1 MEDQPISSN
10 TRLAA
15 QRNRLALERTMMAW
29 VRTAT
34 SLIAFG
40 FTLYHAFRYLSTN
53 ERLREPMLSP
63 QIFGI
68 TMIGIGL
75 IALMLAWI
83 QHVQELKALRAEF
96 GPMRPSIAAVLA
108 ALVAAL
114 GVIAALSVTLRL

>member
-1 MEDQPISSN
+1 MADRPIDPN
-10 TRLAA
+10 TLLAA

-40 FTLYHAFRYLSTN
+40 FTLYQAFRYLATTQSLHQPIVT
-53 ERLREPMLSP
+53 P
-63 QIFGI
+63 QVFGI
-68 TMIGIGL
+68 AMIVVGL

-83 QHVQELKALRAEF
+83 QHVREFKALRAEY
-96 GPMRPSIAAVLA
+96 GPMPHSIAAVLA

-114 GVIAALSVTLRL
+114 GVIAMLGVTFRL